1 MLRTLITTLILV
13 QSLDGI
19 GQSLTASVSSDSI
32 LIGNYIKLVYTVENI
47 DGDFEA
53 PQLRHLEILSGPNT
67 SSSVQIINGDK
78 TSKTSYSYYIK
89 PTELG
94 TITIPPAYLT
104 AEGNTME
111 TATLELN
118 VYPNPDNI
126 IVEPKSDQS
135 SFFDFDNWGSLK
147 NNPTVPLPPKTP
159 AKPKRKYKKI

>member
-104 AEGNTME
+104 AEG
-111 TATLELN
+111 L
-118 VYPNPDNI
+118 
-126 IVEPKSDQS
+126 
-135 SFFDFDNWGSLK
+135 SL
-147 NNPTVPLPPKTP
+147 
-159 AKPKRKYKKI
+159 IHI